1 MIFLRDYEI
10 DNTGKTDVTKKIQ
23 DILNLKNGEEIY
35 ITAGEYLV
43 SALFIQS
50 NTHIIL
56 DPEAIILG
64 TKDESQYELIDT
76 RVAGIEMK
84 WYPAIINVINATNVT
99 ISGSG
104 TICGSGH
111 YYYEK
116 YWGKDRLGGM
126 RKEYDAKGLRW
137 ACDYDC
143 MRPRN
148 VLVSNSSNIKLL
160 DFSSEDS
167 GFWNIHILYS
177 NNVLVSG
184 IEIISDSP
192 NAPSTDGI
200 DIDSSYDCIIEKIT
214 ATVDDD
220 SIAIKSGRD
229 NDGLRVN
236 KPCHDI
242 TIRDCNI
249 LKGYGI
255 TIGSEVSGGIYNI
268 NISNIKYSGTDC
280 GFRIKSSLSRKGY
293 VRDINVNGL
302 SCLNVKYLFHWCLNW
317 NPNYN
322 ILTIPEGIKDIKP
335 HWNILCE
342 KPSSDRNTIVENINI
357 SNVTSFYSNDYKGI
371 SRIFTI
377 LGYDDEKIKNV
388 NFKNINVKMKE
399 YGIIKNAYDIS
410 YENCNFDYIDSY
422 IEAHDDFD
430 NR

>member
-1 MIFLRDYEI
+1 MIFLRDYAI
-10 DNTGKTDVTKKIQ
+10 DNTGKTDVTKQIQ
-23 DILNLKNGEEIY
+23 ELLNNINNEELY
-35 ITAGEYLV
+35 FTEGEYLI
-43 SALFIQS
+43 SSLFIQS

-56 DPEAIILG
+56 DPHAVILG
-64 TKDESQYELIDT
+64 TTDESQYELIDT

-84 WYPAIINVINATNVT
+84 WYPAIINIINATNVT

-104 TICGSGH
+104 TICGAGH

-126 RKEYDAKGLRW
+126 RKEYDKKGLRW

-148 VLVSNSSNIKLL
+148 VLVSNSSNIKLM
-160 DFSSEDS
+160 DFSCEDS

-177 NNVLVSG
+177 NDILVSG
-184 IEIISDSP
+184 IQIISDSP

-200 DIDSSYDCIIEKIT
+200 DIDSSYDCVIEKIT
-214 ATVDDD
+214 ASVNDD
-220 SIAIKSGRD
+220 SIVIKSGRD
-229 NDGLRVN
+229 NDGIRVGI
-236 KPCHDI
+236 PSHDI

-268 NISNIKYSGTDC
+268 DIKNIKYTGTDC
-280 GFRIKSSLSRKGY
+280 GFRIKSSRPRKGY
-293 VRDINVNGL
+293 IKNINIDGL
-302 SCLNVKYLFHWCLNW
+302 VCMNVKYLFHWCLDW

-322 ILTIPEGIKDIKP
+322 LFNIPEDIKDIKP
-335 HWNILCE
+335 HWNILCQ
-342 KPSSDRNTIVENINI
+342 KPIDGKNTVVENINI
-357 SNVTSFYSNDYKGI
+357 SNVSSYYSNDYTGV

-377 LGYDDEKIKNV
+377 LGYEDEFIRNV
-388 NFKNINVKMKE
+388 YFKNINAKMKE
-399 YGIIKNAYDIS
+399 YGIIKNTCNIS
-410 YENCNFDYIDSY
+410 YDNCCFDYIDTY
-422 IEAHDDFD
+422 IKANDDFD